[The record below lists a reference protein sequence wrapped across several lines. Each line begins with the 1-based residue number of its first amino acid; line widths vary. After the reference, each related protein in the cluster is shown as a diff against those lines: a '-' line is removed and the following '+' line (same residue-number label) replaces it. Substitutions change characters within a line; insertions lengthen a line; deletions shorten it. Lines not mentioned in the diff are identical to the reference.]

1 MGAVQWL
8 VYILSFFVP
17 IFGFVTFW
25 VFSGRQGELDNIA
38 KKSLIAS
45 FIGVV
50 LWVILAAVGI
60 TMFRIPL
67 GFPPLG

>member
-1 MGAVQWL
+1 MGLAKWL

-25 VFSGRQGELDNIA
+25 VFAGRGDELNSVA
-38 KKSLIAS
+38 RNSFIAS

-50 LWVILAAVGI
+50 LLIILAAVGL
-60 TMFRIPL
+60 TMFEIPWGWP
-67 GFPPLG
+67 GF